1 MENQGSN
8 EHTGATYEPMNIAA
22 AGEGSANL
30 KKSQFKI
37 LSSGSKQKGFLS
49 EVSGSNEPT
58 LEQRTAG
65 KVNIRDQSEYEFI
78 TSQDKI

>member
-37 LSSGSKQKGFLS
+37 LSSGSK
-49 EVSGSNEPT
+49 
-58 LEQRTAG
+58 
-65 KVNIRDQSEYEFI
+65 
-78 TSQDKI
+78 